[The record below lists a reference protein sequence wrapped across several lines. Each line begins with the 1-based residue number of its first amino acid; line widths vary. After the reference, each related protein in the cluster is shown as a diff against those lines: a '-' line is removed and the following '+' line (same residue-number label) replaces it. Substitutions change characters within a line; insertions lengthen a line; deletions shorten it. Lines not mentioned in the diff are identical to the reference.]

1 MSEKDTTNQHASGE
15 ELSINM
21 DEKKRKIIQV
31 AKLLD
36 VYSENASPKELLG
49 RVLVE
54 LGDED
59 DDELTF
65 FEQVDKME
73 HILYEIGD
81 LPQD

>member
-1 MSEKDTTNQHASGE
+1 MSEKDTTNQLASGE

-36 VYSENASPKELLG
+36 VHSENATTEELLG

-54 LGDED
+54 LGDEY

-65 FEQVDKME
+65 SEQVNKME
-73 HILYEIGD
+73 CILNEIGD
-81 LPQD
+81 LPED

>member
-1 MSEKDTTNQHASGE
+1 MSEKDTTNQHVSGE

-36 VYSENASPKELLG
+36 VHSENATTEELLG

-54 LGDED
+54 LGDEY

-65 FEQVDKME
+65 SEQVNKME
-73 HILYEIGD
+73 CILNEIGD
-81 LPQD
+81 LPED

>member
-36 VYSENASPKELLG
+36 VHSENATTEELLG

-54 LGDED
+54 LGDEY

-65 FEQVDKME
+65 SEQVNKME
-73 HILYEIGD
+73 CILDEIGD
-81 LPQD
+81 LPED

>member
-36 VYSENASPKELLG
+36 VHSENATTEELLG

-54 LGDED
+54 LGDEY

-65 FEQVDKME
+65 SEQVNKME
-73 HILYEIGD
+73 CILDEIGD

>member
-36 VYSENASPKELLG
+36 VHSENATTEELLG

-54 LGDED
+54 LGDEY

-65 FEQVDKME
+65 SEQVNKME
-73 HILYEIGD
+73 CILNEIGD
-81 LPQD
+81 LPED

>member
-1 MSEKDTTNQHASGE
+1 MSEKDTTNQYASGE

-36 VYSENASPKELLG
+36 VHSENATTEELLG

-54 LGDED
+54 LGDEY

-65 FEQVDKME
+65 SEQVNKME
-73 HILYEIGD
+73 CILNEIGD
-81 LPQD
+81 LPED